1 MMMVLARFNSIAAR
15 IAIAIILAVFLA
27 IVTIIGFDRVVSR
40 YLWGESDAARRHL
53 ILSRSQVAVINVHNN
68 PMMLSGAMAAIIR
81 AVASAPS
88 SERAG
93 IVAAMTQPDLN
104 VALGEAAHADAI
116 AGKEEGVERLDR
128 DAAGNIW

>member
-1 MMMVLARFNSIAAR
+1 MMMILARFNSIAAR

-68 PMMLSGAMAAIIR
+68 PMMLSGGMAAIIR
-81 AVASAPS
+81 AVASVPS
-88 SERAG
+88 SVRAG
-93 IVAAMTQPDLN
+93 IVVAMTQPALN
-104 VALGEAAHADAI
+104 VAMG
-116 AGKEEGVERLDR
+116 
-128 DAAGNIW
+128 